1 MTAAHKL
8 VANKTFG
15 WSRLFAD
22 LEAVMPGS
30 VSASRIAVEN
40 VYQDGDRIKAALD
53 FAVLARDFN
62 AVQGMIKN
70 MDDSGLFRA
79 ELRGQDLQKNERG
92 TFTEYTFRLIYTPS
106 YGYAA
111 APPADVAENQEACS
125 KCRNSSRN
133 LSNRPKRSLRP
144 PRPSRLNRPRKVY
157 AGMWG
162 PPEIVVVAA
171 GALALAGMVVLY
183 VLGVVPGSRELARNK
198 SEAERLDAEVLSAT
212 SKYGEIT
219 DTSTQV
225 NKILGSVDDFE
236 TRFLAAQ
243 SNGLASLYQRLNG
256 LIRGYGLVNTTG
268 PITFRSSPST

>member
-1 MTAAHKL
+1 MLPYVIAAVMLIVSLFGGVYSLAKMNSNRRENDALAASIRERQAEIQRLKGEGEKVQQLLTPEQKGLLTAAHKL

-111 APPADVAENQEACS
+111 APPADVAENQ
-125 KCRNSSRN
+125 
-133 LSNRPKRSLRP
+133 
-144 PRPSRLNRPRKVY
+144 
-157 AGMWG
+157 G
-162 PPEIVVVAA
+162 
-171 GALALAGMVVLY
+171 
-183 VLGVVPGSRELARNK
+183 GV
-198 SEAERLDAEVLSAT
+198 
-212 SKYGEIT
+212 
-219 DTSTQV
+219 Q
-225 NKILGSVDDFE
+225 
-236 TRFLAAQ
+236 
-243 SNGLASLYQRLNG
+243 
-256 LIRGYGLVNTTG
+256 
-268 PITFRSSPST
+268 